1 MAGHSK
7 FKNIMFRKGAQDK
20 KRAKVFAKLGREI
33 QIATKSGGTDPNSNH
48 RLRTA
53 IDAAKA
59 ANVPKD
65 NIERAIKKAS
75 ENDINNLEEIKYEGF
90 GPGGTSLIV
99 ETMTDNKNRT
109 ISEIRQIF
117 SKNGG
122 SIAENGSVSHNFKR
136 KGELIYKENKNLE
149 SKIFDVAVEAG
160 ADDII
165 NEETNYNIYCDPNNI
180 INIKEKISQL
190 SIEPISVSLTWLS
203 SNKIMVNNKEDGKKL
218 FNLIN
223 QLEDNEDVQNISS
236 NYDISKEVFDTIDFN
251 N

>member
-20 KRAKVFAKLGREI
+20 KRAKIFAKLGREI
-33 QIATKSGGTDPNSNH
+33 QIASKQGGSDPDSNH

-65 NIERAIKKAS
+65 NIERAIKKGS
-75 ENDINNLEEIKYEGF
+75 DTDTSSLEEIKYEGF

-122 SIAENGSVSHNFKR
+122 SITESGGVSHSFQR
-136 KGELIYKENKNLE
+136 KGELIYKSDKNLE
-149 SKIFDVAVEAG
+149 SKIL
-160 ADDII
+160 I
-165 NEETNYNIYCDPNNI
+165 
-180 INIKEKISQL
+180 
-190 SIEPISVSLTWLS
+190 WL
-203 SNKIMVNNKEDGKKL
+203 
-218 FNLIN
+218 
-223 QLEDNEDVQNISS
+223 
-236 NYDISKEVFDTIDFN
+236 
-251 N
+251 

>member
-20 KRAKVFAKLGREI
+20 KRAKIFAKLGREI
-33 QIATKSGGTDPNSNH
+33 QIASKQGGKDPNLNH

-53 IDAAKA
+53 IEAAKA

-65 NIERAIKKAS
+65 NIERAIKKGS
-75 ENDINNLEEIKYEGF
+75 DNETNNLEEIKYEGF

-109 ISEIRQIF
+109 VSEIRQIF

-122 SIAENGSVSHNFKR
+122 SIAENGSVSHSFQR
-136 KGELIYKENKNLE
+136 KGELIYKKDKNSENKF
-149 SKIFDVAVEAG
+149 FDLAIDAG
-160 ADDII
+160 ADDIF
-165 NEETNYNIYCDPNNI
+165 NEDPNYIIYCDPNKI
-180 INIKEKISQL
+180 ISIKKKIAKL
-190 SIEPISVSLTWLS
+190 SIEPISISLTWIS
-203 SNKIMVNNKEDGKKL
+203 PSKISINKEDGKKL
-218 FNLIN
+218 FNLIH

-236 NYDISKEVFDTIDFN
+236 NYDISKEVSDTIEFDN
-251 N
+251 

>member
-20 KRAKVFAKLGREI
+20 KRAKIFAKLGREI
-33 QIATKSGGTDPNSNH
+33 QIASKQGGSDPDSNH

-53 IDAAKA
+53 IDAAKS

-65 NIERAIKKAS
+65 NIERAIKKGS
-75 ENDINNLEEIKYEGF
+75 DTETNNLEEIKYEGF
-90 GPGGTSLIV
+90 GPGGTALIV

-122 SIAENGSVSHNFKR
+122 SIAESGSVSHGFQR
-136 KGELIYKENKNLE
+136 KGELIYKSDKNLE
-149 SKIFDVAVEAG
+149 SKIFDMAVESG
-160 ADDII
+160 ADDVI
-165 NEETNYNIYCDPNNI
+165 NEDDSYIIYCDPEKI

-190 SIEPISVSLTWLS
+190 SLEPFSVSLTWKS
-203 SNKIMVNNKEDGKKL
+203 SNKVNINKEDGRKL

-236 NYDISKEVFDTIDFN
+236 NYDISNEVFDTIDFDK
-251 N
+251 

>member
-20 KRAKVFAKLGREI
+20 KRAKIFSKLGREI
-33 QIATKSGGTDPNSNH
+33 QIASKQGGIDPDSNH

-65 NIERAIKKAS
+65 NIKRAIKKGS
-75 ENDINNLEEIKYEGF
+75 SNEINSLEEIKYEGF
-90 GPGGTSLIV
+90 GPGGASLII

-109 ISEIRQIF
+109 VSEIRQIF

-122 SIAENGSVSHNFKR
+122 SIAENGSVSHSFQR
-136 KGELIYKENKNLE
+136 KGELIYKTDKNLE
-149 SKIFDVAVEAG
+149 SKIFDLAAESG
-160 ADDII
+160 ADDIL
-165 NEETNYNIYCDPNNI
+165 NEEQNYTIYCDPNKI
-180 INIKEKISQL
+180 IKIKEKIKKL
-190 SIEPISVSLTWLS
+190 SIEPISISLTWVS
-203 SNKIMVNNKEDGKKL
+203 SSKVGLNKEEGKKL

-223 QLEDNEDVQNISS
+223 QLEDSL
-236 NYDISKEVFDTIDFN
+236 TH
-251 N
+251 

>member
-20 KRAKVFAKLGREI
+20 KRAKIFAKLGREI
-33 QIATKSGGTDPNSNH
+33 QIASKHGGVDPDSNH

-65 NIERAIKKAS
+65 NIERAIKKGS
-75 ENDINNLEEIKYEGF
+75 SNENDNLEEIKYEGF
-90 GPGGTSLIV
+90 GPGGTALIV

-122 SIAENGSVSHNFKR
+122 SITENGSVSHSFSR
-136 KGELIYKENKNLE
+136 KGELVYKAKSGLE
-149 SKIFDVAVEAG
+149 DKIFDYAVESG
-160 ADDII
+160 ADDVI
-165 NEETNYNIYCDPNNI
+165 NEEQNYIVYCDPDKI
-180 INIKEKISQL
+180 INIKEKISKL
-190 SIEPISVSLTWLS
+190 SILPISVSLTWIS
-203 SNKIMVNNKEDGKKL
+203 SSKVKINKEDGKKL

-236 NYDISKEVFDTIDFN
+236 NYDISKEVFDTIEFDR
-251 N
+251 

>member
-20 KRAKVFAKLGREI
+20 KRAKIFAKLGREI
-33 QIATKSGGTDPNSNH
+33 QIASKQGGSDPDSNH

-53 IDAAKA
+53 IDAAKV

-65 NIERAIKKAS
+65 NIERAIKKGS
-75 ENDINNLEEIKYEGF
+75 DTETNNLEEIKYEGF

-122 SIAENGSVSHNFKR
+122 SIAESGSVSHSFQR
-136 KGELIYKENKNLE
+136 KGELIYKSDKNLE
-149 SKIFDVAVEAG
+149 SKIFDMAVESG
-160 ADDII
+160 ADDVI
-165 NEETNYNIYCDPNNI
+165 NEDDSYIIYCDPEKI
-180 INIKEKISQL
+180 ISIKGKISQL
-190 SIEPISVSLTWLS
+190 SLEPFSVSLTWKS
-203 SNKIMVNNKEDGKKL
+203 SNKVNVNKEEGKKL

-236 NYDISKEVFDTIDFN
+236 NYDISNKVFDTIDFDK
-251 N
+251 

>member
-1 MAGHSK
+1 
-7 FKNIMFRKGAQDK
+7 MFRKGAQDK
-20 KRAKVFAKLGREI
+20 KRAKIFAKLGREI
-33 QIATKSGGTDPNSNH
+33 QIASKQGGDDPNSNH

-65 NIERAIKKAS
+65 NIDRAIKRGS
-75 ENDINNLEEIKYEGF
+75 SNESNNLEEIKYEGF

-109 ISEIRQIF
+109 VSEIRQIF

-122 SIAENGSVSHNFKR
+122 SIAENGSVSHNYKR
-136 KGELIYKENKNLE
+136 KGELIYKKNKDLEN
-149 SKIFDVAVEAG
+149 KIFDLAVETG
-160 ADDII
+160 AEDII
-165 NEETNYNIYCDPNNI
+165 NEDSNNIIYCDPNKI
-180 INIKEKISQL
+180 TVIKENIAKL
-190 SIEPISVSLTWLS
+190 SIDPISVSLTWVSL
-203 SNKIMVNNKEDGKKL
+203 NKINLNKEDGKKI

-236 NYDISKEVFDTIDFN
+236 NYDISKEVFDTIDFDN
-251 N
+251 

>member
-20 KRAKVFAKLGREI
+20 KRAKIFAKLGREV
-33 QIATKSGGTDPNSNH
+33 QIASKIGGSDPNSNH

-65 NIERAIKKAS
+65 NIERAIKKGSDA
-75 ENDINNLEEIKYEGF
+75 ETNNLEEIKYEGF
-90 GPGGTSLIV
+90 GPGGTAIIV

-122 SIAENGSVSHNFKR
+122 SIGESGSVSHLFKI
-136 KGELIYKENKNLE
+136 KGELISKSNEDLKN
-149 SKIFDVAVEAG
+149 KIFDIAVEAG
-160 ADDII
+160 ADDVI
-165 NEETNYNIYCDPNNI
+165 NEDQDYIVYCDPKQI
-180 INIKEKISQL
+180 ITIKEKISQL
-190 SIEPISVSLTWLS
+190 SLEPISVSLTWIS
-203 SNKIMVNNKEDGKKL
+203 DNKINLNKEDGKKL

-236 NYDISKEVFDTIDFN
+236 NYDISKEVFDTIDF
-251 N
+251 

>member
-20 KRAKVFAKLGREI
+20 KRAKIFAKLGREI
-33 QIATKSGGTDPNSNH
+33 QIASKSGGSDPESNH

-65 NIERAIKKAS
+65 NIERAIKKGSDS
-75 ENDINNLEEIKYEGF
+75 ETNNLEEIKYEGF
-90 GPGGTSLIV
+90 GPGGTSLII

-109 ISEIRQIF
+109 VSEIRQIF

-122 SIAENGSVSHNFKR
+122 SIAENGSVSHSFQR
-136 KGELIYKENKNLE
+136 KGELIYKKDKNSENKF
-149 SKIFDVAVEAG
+149 FDLAIDAG
-160 ADDII
+160 ADDIF
-165 NEETNYNIYCDPNNI
+165 NEDPNYIIYCNPNKI
-180 INIKEKISQL
+180 ISIKKKIAKL
-190 SIEPISVSLTWLS
+190 SIEPISISLTWIS
-203 SNKIMVNNKEDGKKL
+203 PSKISINKEDGKKL

-236 NYDISKEVFDTIDFN
+236 NYNISKKVFDTIEFDN
-251 N
+251 

>member
-1 MAGHSK
+1 MSQKA
-7 FKNIMFRKGAQDK
+7 K
-20 KRAKVFAKLGREI
+20 KFAKLSREI
-33 QIATKSGGTDPNSNH
+33 QVASKQGGSDPDSNH

-53 IDAAKA
+53 IDAAKV

-65 NIERAIKKAS
+65 NIERAIKKGS
-75 ENDINNLEEIKYEGF
+75 SNETNNLEEIKYEGF

-109 ISEIRQIF
+109 VSEIRQIF

-122 SIAENGSVSHNFKR
+122 SIAENGSVSHSFKR
-136 KGELIYKENKNLE
+136 KGELIYKADKALEN
-149 SKIFDVAVEAG
+149 KIFDFSVEAG

-165 NEETNYNIYCDPNNI
+165 NEDENYTVYCDPNKI
-180 INIKEKISQL
+180 ISIKEKISEL
-190 SIEPISVSLTWLS
+190 SIEPISVSLTWIS
-203 SNKIMVNNKEDGKKL
+203 SNKVSVNKEDGKKL

-236 NYDISKEVFDTIDFN
+236 NYDISNEVFDTIEFDN
-251 N
+251 

>member
-7 FKNIMFRKGAQDK
+7 FKNIVFRKGAQDK
-20 KRAKVFAKLGREI
+20 KRAKIFAKLGREI
-33 QIATKSGGTDPNSNH
+33 QIASKQGGADSDSNH

-65 NIERAIKKAS
+65 NIERAIKKGS
-75 ENDINNLEEIKYEGF
+75 SNETNNLEEMKYEGF
-90 GPGGTSLIV
+90 GPGGASLIV

-122 SIAENGSVSHNFKR
+122 SIAENGSVSHNFQR
-136 KGELIYKENKNLE
+136 KGELIYKTDKNLE
-149 SKIFDVAVEAG
+149 SKIFDFAVETG
-160 ADDII
+160 ADDIV
-165 NEETNYNIYCDPNNI
+165 NEDQNYIIYCDPNKI
-180 INIKEKISQL
+180 ISIKEKISEL
-190 SIEPISVSLTWLS
+190 SIEPISVSLTWVS
-203 SNKIMVNNKEDGKKL
+203 SNKVNVNKEDGKKL

-236 NYDISKEVFDTIDFN
+236 NYDISNEVFDTIDFN
-251 N
+251 K

>member
-20 KRAKVFAKLGREI
+20 KRAKIFAKLGREI
-33 QIATKSGGTDPNSNH
+33 QVASKQGGSDPDSNH

-53 IDAAKA
+53 IDAAKV

-65 NIERAIKKAS
+65 NIERAIKKGS
-75 ENDINNLEEIKYEGF
+75 SNETNNLEEIKYEGF

-109 ISEIRQIF
+109 VSEIRQIF

-122 SIAENGSVSHNFKR
+122 SIVENGSVSHNFKR
-136 KGELIYKENKNLE
+136 KGELIYKADKTIENKV
-149 SKIFDVAVEAG
+149 FDSAVEAG

-165 NEETNYNIYCDPNNI
+165 NEDENYTIYCDPNKI
-180 INIKEKISQL
+180 INIKEKISEL
-190 SIEPISVSLTWLS
+190 SIELISVSLTWIS
-203 SNKIMVNNKEDGKKL
+203 SNRININKENGKKL

-236 NYDISKEVFDTIDFN
+236 NYDISKKVFDTIEFDN
-251 N
+251 

>member
-20 KRAKVFAKLGREI
+20 KRAKIFAKLGREI
-33 QIATKSGGTDPNSNH
+33 QIASKQGGSDPDSNH

-65 NIERAIKKAS
+65 NIERAIKKGS
-75 ENDINNLEEIKYEGF
+75 DTETNNLEEIKYEGF

-122 SIAENGSVSHNFKR
+122 SIAESGSVSHSFQR
-136 KGELIYKENKNLE
+136 KGELIYKSDKNLE
-149 SKIFDVAVEAG
+149 SKIFDMAAESG
-160 ADDII
+160 ADDVI
-165 NEETNYNIYCDPNNI
+165 NEDDSYIIYCDPEKI
-180 INIKEKISQL
+180 ISIKEKISQL
-190 SIEPISVSLTWLS
+190 SLEPFSVSLTWKS
-203 SNKIMVNNKEDGKKL
+203 SNKVNVNKEDGKKL

-236 NYDISKEVFDTIDFN
+236 NYDISNEVFDTIDFN
-251 N
+251 K

>member
-20 KRAKVFAKLGREI
+20 KRAKIFAKLGREI
-33 QIATKSGGTDPNSNH
+33 QIASKQGGDDPNSNH

-65 NIERAIKKAS
+65 NIDRAIKRGS
-75 ENDINNLEEIKYEGF
+75 SNESNNLEEIKYEGF

-99 ETMTDNKNRT
+99 ETMTDNRNRT

-122 SIAENGSVSHNFKR
+122 SIADNGSVSHSFQR
-136 KGELIYKENKNLE
+136 KGELIYKEDVNLE
-149 SKIFDVAVEAG
+149 GKIFDIAVESG

-165 NEETNYNIYCDPNNI
+165 NEDQKDY
-180 INIKEKISQL
+180 
-190 SIEPISVSLTWLS
+190 
-203 SNKIMVNNKEDGKKL
+203 
-218 FNLIN
+218 
-223 QLEDNEDVQNISS
+223 
-236 NYDISKEVFDTIDFN
+236 
-251 N
+251 

>member
-20 KRAKVFAKLGREI
+20 KRAKIFAKLGREI
-33 QIATKSGGTDPNSNH
+33 QIASKSGGSDPESNH

-65 NIERAIKKAS
+65 NIERAIKKGSDS
-75 ENDINNLEEIKYEGF
+75 ETNNLEEIKYEGF

-109 ISEIRQIF
+109 VSEIRQIF

-122 SIAENGSVSHNFKR
+122 SIAENGSVSHSFQR
-136 KGELIYKENKNLE
+136 KGELIYKTDKNLE
-149 SKIFDVAVEAG
+149 SKIFDLAAESG
-160 ADDII
+160 ADDIL
-165 NEETNYNIYCDPNNI
+165 NEDQNYTIYCDPNKI
-180 INIKEKISQL
+180 IKIKEKIKKL
-190 SIEPISVSLTWLS
+190 SIEPISISLTWVS
-203 SNKIMVNNKEDGKKL
+203 SSKVGLNKEEGKKL

-236 NYDISKEVFDTIDFN
+236 NYDISKEVFDTIDFDN
-251 N
+251 

>member
-20 KRAKVFAKLGREI
+20 KRAKIFAKLGREI
-33 QIATKSGGTDPNSNH
+33 QIASKQGGVDPNSNH

-65 NIERAIKKAS
+65 NIDRAIKRGS
-75 ENDINNLEEIKYEGF
+75 SNESNNLEEIKYEGF

-109 ISEIRQIF
+109 VSEIRQIF

-122 SIAENGSVSHNFKR
+122 SIAENGSVSHNYKR
-136 KGELIYKENKNLE
+136 KGELIYKKNKDLEN
-149 SKIFDVAVEAG
+149 KIFDLAVETG
-160 ADDII
+160 AEDII
-165 NEETNYNIYCDPNNI
+165 NEDSNYIIYCDPNKI
-180 INIKEKISQL
+180 TVIKENIAKL
-190 SIEPISVSLTWLS
+190 SIDPISVSLTWVSL
-203 SNKIMVNNKEDGKKL
+203 NKINLNKEDGKKI

-236 NYDISKEVFDTIDFN
+236 NYDISKEVFDTIDFDN
-251 N
+251 

>member
-20 KRAKVFAKLGREI
+20 KRAKIFAKLGREI
-33 QIATKSGGTDPNSNH
+33 QIASKQGGIDPDSNH

-53 IDAAKA
+53 IDAAKV

-65 NIERAIKKAS
+65 NIERAIKKGVS
-75 ENDINNLEEIKYEGF
+75 NETNNLEEIKYEGF

-99 ETMTDNKNRT
+99 EAMTDNKNRT
-109 ISEIRQIF
+109 ISIIRQIF

-122 SIAENGSVSHNFKR
+122 SIAESGSVSHSFKR
-136 KGELIYKENKNLE
+136 KGELIYKADKNLE
-149 SKIFDVAVEAG
+149 NKFFDTAVEAE

-165 NEETNYNIYCDPNNI
+165 NDEQNYIIYCDPNKI
-180 INIKEKISQL
+180 INIKEKISEL
-190 SIEPISVSLTWLS
+190 SLEPISVSLTWIS
-203 SNKIMVNNKEDGKKL
+203 SNKIKINKDDGKKL

-236 NYDISKEVFDTIDFN
+236 NYDISKEVFDTIDFEN
-251 N
+251 

>member
-20 KRAKVFAKLGREI
+20 KRAKIFAKLGREI
-33 QIATKSGGTDPNSNH
+33 QIASKQGGSDPDSNH

-53 IDAAKA
+53 IDAAKV

-65 NIERAIKKAS
+65 NIERAIKKGS
-75 ENDINNLEEIKYEGF
+75 DTEINNLEEIKYEGF

-122 SIAENGSVSHNFKR
+122 SIAESGSVSHSFQR
-136 KGELIYKENKNLE
+136 KGELIYKSDKNLE
-149 SKIFDVAVEAG
+149 SKIFDMAVESG
-160 ADDII
+160 ADDVI
-165 NEETNYNIYCDPNNI
+165 NEDDSYIIYCHPEKI
-180 INIKEKISQL
+180 ISIKEKISQL
-190 SIEPISVSLTWLS
+190 SLEPFSVSLTWKS
-203 SNKIMVNNKEDGKKL
+203 SNKINVNKEDGKKL

-236 NYDISKEVFDTIDFN
+236 NYDISNEVFDTIDFDK
-251 N
+251 